1 MHPTENKYPLKRER
15 ERERERDK
23 WAIKGRKKERRN
35 EGDVGFD
42 AYVVTK
48 L

>member
-1 MHPTENKYPLKRER
+1 MHPTENKYPLK
-15 ERERERDK
+15 RERDK

>member
-15 ERERERDK
+15 ERERDK
-23 WAIKGRKKERRN
+23 LAIKGRKKERRN